1 MSAAGAEVEGAVS
14 LDTITEL
21 DTKIQSLDQDHSH
34 QNLALLE
41 ADLEPAAGQVPPQSK
56 VVHDLGPVHTVLVSL
71 ASSLQTKVDEA
82 IRDLLTIRVRLAQE
96 MTTTADQLT
105 SVGEIKVPSSFPSSS
120 LSSNMT
126 SPSSPACQ
134 TILSIHQYRDSA
146 VSTLRAQ
153 AEILGNNQT
162 AAREE
167 AAKQGG
173 GEDFNLASDLLD
185 TSFQQLR
192 TWLDQLG
199 TAARQLQQCD
209 TDTNSIRKFSIEKC
223 QEIDGLEREAV
234 MDKMGE
240 LSIRNCSIQSRK
252 PVRSLGHTLDLQ
264 EIMLLAKNAKSLVY
278 EVSLQMLKTVDS
290 VKGEEIAATNT
301 YHKLTREN
309 SELLR
314 RYCFYL
320 KLKIQQL

>member
-1 MSAAGAEVEGAVS
+1 M
-14 LDTITEL
+14 
-21 DTKIQSLDQDHSH
+21 
-34 QNLALLE
+34 
-41 ADLEPAAGQVPPQSK
+41 
-56 VVHDLGPVHTVLVSL
+56 
-71 ASSLQTKVDEA
+71 
-82 IRDLLTIRVRLAQE
+82 
-96 MTTTADQLT
+96 
-105 SVGEIKVPSSFPSSS
+105 GEIKVPSSFPSSS

>member
-1 MSAAGAEVEGAVS
+1 MNYSTISDSFSFS
-14 LDTITEL
+14 LF
-21 DTKIQSLDQDHSH
+21 
-34 QNLALLE
+34 
-41 ADLEPAAGQVPPQSK
+41 
-56 VVHDLGPVHTVLVSL
+56 
-71 ASSLQTKVDEA
+71 
-82 IRDLLTIRVRLAQE
+82 R
-96 MTTTADQLT
+96 TTTADQLT